1 MTSKFIEKFHS
12 LRDEHH
18 FNDDVDIDIQFEYKY
33 IKYFN
38 TQKYILS
45 VAKFKKKEAE
55 FPKYVESLI
64 KIFEINKL
72 LVDLWNYE
80 PDIYYIIAKIVLGVE
95 EVTPFTN
102 ASFKNAIRDMTYEDT
117 IKKHGDP
124 KFWDITEV
132 TDYNSVSFSQKYK
145 FSSQFWNL
153 HPTVKRSDLIFQ
165 MPEKKYH
172 TNPSLCHRYYV
183 RIDLPSTDQHYYY
196 NNKHSRRHGS
206 YCNHNM
212 PIIGKEYIN
221 FETEEE
227 KKERTKVNYKEY
239 INFETEEEKKERT
252 KVNYKAHRKEH
263 QKIIKR
269 YNRMTYKNNKC
280 KSHYR

>member
-1 MTSKFIEKFHS
+1 MASKFIEKFHS
-12 LRDEHH
+12 LRDEYH
-18 FNDDVDIDIQFEYKY
+18 FDDDVDIDIQFEYKY
-33 IKYFN
+33 INYGN
-38 TQKYILS
+38 TQIYILS
-45 VAKFKKKEAE
+45 VAKFKKKEAI

-80 PDIYYIIAKIVLGVE
+80 PDIYDIIAEMVLGVK
-95 EVTPFTN
+95 EVMSFTN
-102 ASFKNAIRDMTYEDT
+102 ASFINAIRDMTYDDA

-132 TDYNSVSFSQKYK
+132 TDHSVFLNQKYK

-153 HPTVKRSDLIFQ
+153 HPIVKRSDLIFH
-165 MPEKKYH
+165 MPKKY
-172 TNPSLCHRYYV
+172 NYSYNNY
-183 RIDLPSTDQHYYY
+183 SYNSYNYYY
-196 NNKHSRRHGS
+196 SYNNYDIDHIVPI
-206 YCNHNM
+206 
-212 PIIGKEYIN
+212 PIIGKNHIN

-227 KKERTKVNYKEY
+227 EGKKKRTK
-239 INFETEEEKKERT
+239 IIH
-252 KVNYKAHRKEH
+252 KAHRKEH

-269 YNRMTYKNNKC
+269 QNRMSYKNNKC